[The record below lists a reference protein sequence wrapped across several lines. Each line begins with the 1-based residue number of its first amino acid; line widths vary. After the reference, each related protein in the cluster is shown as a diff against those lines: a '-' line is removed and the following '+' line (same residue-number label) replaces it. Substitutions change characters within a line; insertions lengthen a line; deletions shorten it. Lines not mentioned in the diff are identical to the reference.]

1 MSPHVLRTVFRNA
14 AKIMV
19 IAAVVAAPLLG
30 EEPAGADPGN
40 GKGSPPPS
48 KSGQKSVCG
57 PPAAEHARCHAH
69 VVTQEGTATPLATT
83 GYQYG
88 YNPGDL
94 RAAYLLPASGGAGH
108 TIAIVDAFDDPK
120 AEADLNAYRSRFGL
134 GPCTTANRCFRK
146 VNQTGG
152 TSYPAADVNWA
163 QEISLDLDM
172 AAAIC
177 PSCKILLVEATTPS
191 FTAFGT
197 AVNTA
202 VRLGATEVSNS
213 YGSNQELSNE
223 TTYDTYYNHP
233 GVMITASSG
242 DAGYDQFGFPA
253 ASRYVTAVGGT
264 RLYRSS
270 ASRGWSES
278 VWSGGGSGCSRYET
292 KPSWQMDTGCAKRM
306 VADIA
311 AVADPSTGVAVY
323 DSYGSSGGANWYV
336 VGGTSA
342 SAPIIAGV
350 YALAGNGRSLTYG
363 SYPYSHR
370 SSLYDPTSGHNGSCS
385 PAYFCTARSGYDGPT
400 GVGTPKGTGAF

>member
-1 MSPHVLRTVFRNA
+1 MSARLFRVLSAIVCVSLCLTGA
-14 AKIMV
+14 AR
-19 IAAVVAAPLLG
+19 AN
-30 EEPAGADPGN
+30 PGDDH
-40 GKGSPPPS
+40 GSPPPARDGH
-48 KSGQKSVCG
+48 KNVCG
-57 PPAAEHARCHAH
+57 PPAADHARCHAQI
-69 VVTQEGTATPLATT
+69 VTEENSAKPLATT

-88 YNPGDL
+88 YAPADL
-94 RAAYLLPASGGAGH
+94 RSAYLLPSSGGSGH
-108 TIAIVDAFDDPK
+108 TIAIVDAYDDPR
-120 AEADLNAYRSRFGL
+120 ASSDMNAYRSRFGL
-134 GPCTTANRCFRK
+134 GSCTTSNGCFKK
-146 VNQTGG
+146 VNGTGG
-152 TSYPAADVNWA
+152 TTLPSPDVNWS

-172 AAAIC
+172 ASAVC
-177 PSCKILLVEATTPS
+177 PQCKILLVEAASTS

-202 VRLGATEVSNS
+202 VRLGATEISNS

-233 GVMITASSG
+233 GVMVTASSG
-242 DAGYDQFGFPA
+242 DSGYDYFGFPA

-278 VWSGGGSGCSRYET
+278 AWSGGGSGCSRYEA
-292 KPSWQMDTGCAKRM
+292 KPSWQTDTGCSKRM
-306 VADIA
+306 VADVA

-350 YALAGNGRSLTYG
+350 YALAGNGKSLTYG

-370 SSLYDPTSGHNGSCS
+370 SALYDPTSGHNGSCS
-385 PAYFCTARSGYDGPT
+385 PTYFCTARSGYDGPT

>member
-1 MSPHVLRTVFRNA
+1 MSARLLRVLCAIACLCLCLAGPVTANA
-14 AKIMV
+14 GNGNGQ
-19 IAAVVAAPLLG
+19 P
-30 EEPAGADPGN
+30 PPGN
-40 GKGSPPPS
+40 TRH
-48 KSGQKSVCG
+48 KSVCG
-57 PPAAEHARCHAH
+57 PPAANHARCFAQI
-69 VVTQEGTATPLATT
+69 VTEDDGVTPLATT

-88 YNPGDL
+88 YSPADL
-94 RAAYLLPASGGAGH
+94 RAAYLLPSTGGAGH
-108 TIAIVDAFDDPK
+108 TIAIVDAYDDPR
-120 AEADLNAYRSRFGL
+120 AEADVNAYRRQFGL
-134 GPCTTANRCFRK
+134 GSCTTANGCFKK
-146 VNQTGG
+146 VNGSGG
-152 TSYPAADVNWA
+152 STMPSADVNWS

-172 AAAIC
+172 ASAVC
-177 PSCKILLVEATTPS
+177 PQCKILLVEASSPS
-191 FTAFGT
+191 FSAFGN

-223 TTYDTYYNHP
+223 TSYDSYYNHP

-278 VWSGGGSGCSRYET
+278 AWSSGGSGCSRYET
-292 KPSWQMDTGCAKRM
+292 KPSWQTDTGCSKRM
-306 VADIA
+306 VADVA

-323 DSYGSSGGANWYV
+323 DSYGSSNGANWYV

-363 SYPYSHR
+363 SYPYSQR
-370 SSLYDPTSGHNGSCS
+370 SALYDPTSGHNGSCS
-385 PAYFCTARSGYDGPT
+385 PTYFCTARSGYDGPT
-400 GVGTPKGTGAF
+400 GIGTPKGPGAF